1 MKNMEAAISHL
12 RAADPILAAII
23 EQVGPFSMSYREPA
37 FPSLARAIVF
47 QQLNGKAA
55 LTIWN
60 RLEEKTGSP
69 VTPEAVLKLRMPILR
84 KVGLSKQKAG
94 YLRDLAKRAASGEI
108 DFAALPLLPDE
119 EVIAA
124 LTQVKGIGVWTAHMF
139 LMFALQRPNVLP
151 TGDYGIRAAMQRH
164 YRLRSMPEPNR
175 MLKIAKT
182 WHPYCSIAC
191 WYLWRSLDAPAAG
204 KTKAAPGGKKA
215 KAAAAPLPIE
225 I

>member
-1 MKNMEAAISHL
+1 MKEAIAHL
-12 RAADPILAAII
+12 RAADPVLAEII
-23 EQVGPFSMSYREPA
+23 DRVGPFTMSYREPA

-69 VTPEAVLKLRMPILR
+69 VTPEAVLKLRMPTLR
-84 KVGLSKQKAG
+84 KVGLSKQKSS
-94 YLRDLAKRAASGEI
+94 YLRDLAKHAVDGKI
-108 DFAALPLLPDE
+108 DFEKLPSLPDE
-119 EVIAA
+119 EVISA
-124 LTQVKGIGVWTAHMF
+124 LTTVKGIGVWTAHMF

-164 YRLRSMPEPNR
+164 YHLRSMPEPKR
-175 MLKIAKT
+175 MHKLAKA

-191 WYLWRSLDAPAAG
+191 WYLWRSLDSPAAE
-204 KTKAAPGGKKA
+204 KTKASPGTEKA
-215 KAAAAPLPIE
+215 KAAAAAPLAIE
-225 I
+225 V